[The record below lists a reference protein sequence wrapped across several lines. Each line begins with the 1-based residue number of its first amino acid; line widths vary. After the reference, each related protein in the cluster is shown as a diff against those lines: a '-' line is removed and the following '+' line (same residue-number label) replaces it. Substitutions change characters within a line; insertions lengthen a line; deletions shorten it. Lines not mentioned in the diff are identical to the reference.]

1 MNKTEKQA
9 HHPQLR
15 RAGRVA
21 VLVLAFVAALLVL
34 PWAGQQKAEPA
45 ATGADSA
52 AAASAE
58 PAAVITAPE
67 QAEPLFVVCLDPGH
81 GGNDGGS
88 VFGEREESED
98 VLALSKLVKAYLEQ
112 AQVQVVMTRSK
123 DTYVSLSDRA
133 KCANEAKADYFV
145 SIHRNLNPLGCG
157 VETWTRANYSE
168 SADRLAKA
176 IQKRIVK
183 VGVQQDRGVKHGTQ
197 ESPTSS
203 YYVLRK
209 TKMPGVLI
217 ELGFIDNAKDNQLL
231 DEHQKEYAKAIANG
245 ILRAYALD
253 QAAQQTETEQTKK

>member
-1 MNKTEKQA
+1 MNKTGKQEN
-9 HHPQLR
+9 HPELR
-15 RAGRVA
+15 RAGRIA
-21 VLVLAFVAALLVL
+21 VLVLAFVAAMLALT
-34 PWAGQQKAEPA
+34 WAGEQKAEEA
-45 ATGADSA
+45 LAVADPI
-52 AAASAE
+52 ASALEE
-58 PAAVITAPE
+58 PAAVSEPE
-67 QAEPLFVVCLDPGH
+67 EEQPLFTVCLDPGH

-88 VFGEREESED
+88 VSGDRKESDD
-98 VLALSKLVKAYLEQ
+98 VLALAKLVKNYLE
-112 AQVQVVMTRSK
+112 AEQVQVVMTRSK
-123 DTYVSLSDRA
+123 DKYVSLEDRA
-133 KCANEAKADYFV
+133 KCANEAQADYFV

-157 VETWTRANYSE
+157 VETWTRADYSE

-231 DEHQKEYAKAIANG
+231 DKYQKAYAKAIAKG

-253 QAAQQTETEQTKK
+253 QEEQQAKTEQNKT